1 MEDGMS
7 VVANEGPTGHPK
19 VLLVDS
25 YGDSRQMYAECLR
38 RDGFKVLELEDTS
51 PAAEMARHA
60 DVIVTGIRLR
70 GPFDGVEL
78 VRRLRAD
85 RQTSRKPIV
94 VLSACA
100 MPWDRRDAL
109 EAGCDAFLS
118 KPCPPDRVAEVVMT
132 MLTIFRRRRSAA
144 TDERLR

>member
-1 MEDGMS
+1 
-7 VVANEGPTGHPK
+7 
-19 VLLVDS
+19 
-25 YGDSRQMYAECLR
+25 MYAESLR
-38 RDGFKVLELEDTS
+38 RDGFTVLELENTS

-60 DVIVTGIRLR
+60 DVIVTGIR
-70 GPFDGVEL
+70 FDGVEL

-85 RQTSRKPIV
+85 RRTSRKPIV

-118 KPCPPDRVAEVVMT
+118 KPCPPDRVADVVT
-132 MLTIFRRRRSAA
+132 TVLRISGGTAPVA
-144 TDERLR
+144 TDERVG